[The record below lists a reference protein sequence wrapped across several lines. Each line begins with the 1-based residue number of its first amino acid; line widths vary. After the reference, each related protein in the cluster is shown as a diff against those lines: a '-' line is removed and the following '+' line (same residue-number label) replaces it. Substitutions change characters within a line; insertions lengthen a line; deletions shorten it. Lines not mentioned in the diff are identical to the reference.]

1 VTLQA
6 DLIAVNEEIAVKQS
20 GMAELLKDIDTLEG
34 DKAHERA
41 TAIKAA
47 NTELGELS
55 KKREPLDAAVAE
67 INRAKEGVKAMSR
80 GSGRQFIPTNDAG
93 AADDEDEYEPA
104 IKSVKQLLR
113 SAEGYQSAIKAGR
126 QFRGSFGEMAVKTLI
141 QSSSLAPL
149 ADRQATIQPYL
160 TEERFTVGDMILPGT
175 TSGQVVQYYEETT
188 FTNAAAGVTEG
199 NAKPE
204 SALDFTLR
212 SENVRKYATFVP
224 VTDEMLAD
232 VPAFESYIRQRLGF
246 MVRQVEESALING
259 TGTAPA
265 VQGILGRSGVQTVT
279 GYGLSTLD
287 SIYKAITLIRANAF
301 AEPTGLVVNPLD
313 WFDIRTSKD
322 ANGNYLL
329 GPATS
334 EGDLSIWG
342 LAVRV
347 TTNIAQN
354 TALVGAFRPHA
365 QIFRRSGIDIAISTE
380 NEDYFIKN
388 KVAVR
393 AEERFALAVYR
404 PSAFCKVE
412 AIVQGS

>member
-1 VTLQA
+1 MTLQA
-6 DLIAVNEEIAVKQS
+6 ELIAVNEEIAVKQAS
-20 GMAELLKDIDTLEG
+20 MATLLDGIDTLEG

-47 NTELGELS
+47 NLELS
-55 KKREPLDAAVAE
+55 ALAEKRDPLDAAVAE
-67 INRAKEGVKAMSR
+67 INRAKDGVKAMR
-80 GSGRQFIPTNDAG
+80 GSAGRQVIPTNEAG
-93 AADDEDEYEPA
+93 AQDDDDEYEPA

-113 SAEGYQSAIKAGR
+113 QAEDYRSAIKAGSK
-126 QFRGSFGEMAVKTLI
+126 FRGSFGEMAVKTLI

-149 ADRQATIQPYL
+149 ADRQAAIQPYL
-160 TEERFTVGDMILPGT
+160 TEDRFTVGDLVLPGT
-175 TSGQVVQYYEETT
+175 TGAQVIQYYEETT
-188 FTNAAAGVTEG
+188 FTNSAAAVTEG

-246 MVRQVEESALING
+246 MVRQVEESALLNG

-265 VQGILGRSGVQTVT
+265 VQGILNRTGVQTVT
-279 GYGLSTLD
+279 GYAMSTLD
-287 SIYKAITLIRANAF
+287 SIYKAITNVRANAY
-301 AEPTGLVVNPLD
+301 AEPTALVVHPQD

-322 ANGNYLL
+322 GQGNYLL
-329 GPATS
+329 GPATADGPQS
-334 EGDLSIWG
+334 VWG
-342 LAVRV
+342 LTVRV
-347 TTNIAQN
+347 TSNIAQN
-354 TALVGAFRPHA
+354 TALVGAFRPYA

-412 AIVQGS
+412 AVVQGS

>member
-1 VTLQA
+1 MTLQA
-6 DLIAVNEEIAVKQS
+6 DLISVNKEIAAKQAA
-20 GMAELLKDIDTLEG
+20 MAGLLEGIDTLEG
-34 DKAHERA
+34 DKARER
-41 TAIKAA
+41 TDAIKAA
-47 NTELGELS
+47 NAELS
-55 KKREPLDAAVAE
+55 DLSAKREPLDAAVAE
-67 INRAKEGVKAMSR
+67 IDHARNGLKAMRER
-80 GSGRQFIPTNDAG
+80 GSDRLVIPENERG
-93 AADDEDEYEPA
+93 DDEDEFEPA
-104 IKSVKQLLR
+104 IKSVKDLLKN
-113 SAEGYQSAIKAGR
+113 SGYREAIKSGST
-126 QFRGSFGEMAVKTLI
+126 FRGSLGEMAVKTLI

-149 ADRQATIQPYL
+149 ADRQATIQPFL
-160 TEERFTVGDMILPGT
+160 TEGRFTVGDLVLPGT
-175 TSGQVVQYYEETT
+175 TGAQVIQYYEETT
-188 FTNAAAGVTEG
+188 FTNAAAAVTEG

-259 TGTAPA
+259 TGVAPA
-265 VQGILGRSGVQTVT
+265 VQGILGRVGVQTVS

-301 AEPTGLVVNPLD
+301 AEPTALVIHPLD

-322 ANGNYLL
+322 NQGNYLL
-329 GPATS
+329 GPATA

-354 TALVGAFRPHA
+354 TGLVGAFRPHA